1 MPLSFHQKRR
11 GNRER
16 IGASWQL
23 SFECNSLIRMGHYST
38 CVHNL
43 FSTHSRGAVAGS
55 NTPEATDRC
64 VVLKEEVKDLE
75 DYEKLID
82 QHKNVR
88 IP

>member
-1 MPLSFHQKRR
+1 MEWDSGTLQYMSSPLV
-11 GNRER
+11 
-16 IGASWQL
+16 A
-23 SFECNSLIRMGHYST
+23 
-38 CVHNL
+38 
-43 FSTHSRGAVAGS
+43 THSRGAVAGS

-88 IP
+88 ILNIF

>member
-1 MPLSFHQKRR
+1 
-11 GNRER
+11 
-16 IGASWQL
+16 
-23 SFECNSLIRMGHYST
+23 MGHYIQYMCSQL
-38 CVHNL
+38 VA
-43 FSTHSRGAVAGS
+43 THSRGAVAGS

-88 IP
+88 SLHIFI